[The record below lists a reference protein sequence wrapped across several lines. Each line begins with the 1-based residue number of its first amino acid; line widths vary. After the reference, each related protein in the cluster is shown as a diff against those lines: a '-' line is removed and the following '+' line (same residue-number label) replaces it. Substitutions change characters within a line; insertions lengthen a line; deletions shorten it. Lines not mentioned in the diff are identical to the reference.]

1 MAAPSGHFR
10 AGKTSRAQ
18 VNAQNMTTASWTATY
33 TGVDLPV
40 TNFESGGFDEGI
52 IGVLSLTWSLSGRW
66 NAAQNPNANPP
77 GLFPTDGG
85 TNMNL
90 YVSTSD
96 NTAYQ
101 MPIFRCFSGAAS
113 TTASGAVDFQANGM
127 SNGTFSVP
135 TAQN

>member
-1 MAAPSGHFR
+1 M
-10 AGKTSRAQ
+10 
-18 VNAQNMTTASWTATY
+18 NAQNLTAASWTATY

-52 IGVLSLTWSLSGRW
+52 LGVLSLTWSLSGRW
-66 NAAQNPNANPP
+66 NASKNPNANPP

-90 YVSTSD
+90 YVNVSD
-96 NTAYQ
+96 NTSYQ
-101 MPIFRCFSGAAS
+101 MPIFRCFTGTAS